1 MKHNQQRI
9 SKGKGKKM
17 SISGGGKLAIT
28 LDEIVDYAK
37 NLDNK
42 DEAERVELM
51 CYRMLGR
58 RMTQEAADKIAEIPQ
73 QFKKKRTPT
82 IGKLI
87 KIGTINDNGKKVKN
101 KTIIPSVGTY
111 NAEVK
116 NQNNNYPAIP
126 LGQRGQK
133 QLEE

>member
-42 DEAERVELM
+42 GNFLTVS
-51 CYRMLGR
+51 
-58 RMTQEAADKIAEIPQ
+58 
-73 QFKKKRTPT
+73 
-82 IGKLI
+82 
-87 KIGTINDNGKKVKN
+87 
-101 KTIIPSVGTY
+101 SV
-111 NAEVK
+111 
-116 NQNNNYPAIP
+116 
-126 LGQRGQK
+126 L
-133 QLEE
+133 L